1 MVMSAT
7 FEERFKTMHRLEGE
21 PEQTIGELELER
33 IKWPK
38 AASLAPLPV
47 YLAPAFFPLTVHRS
61 LFFCAALSPVGSTSS
76 MP

>member
-1 MVMSAT
+1 MAMVMSAT

-38 AASLAPLPV
+38 MMTEIGGALHDLPPAS
-47 YLAPAFFPLTVHRS
+47 
-61 LFFCAALSPVGSTSS
+61 FCV
-76 MP
+76 